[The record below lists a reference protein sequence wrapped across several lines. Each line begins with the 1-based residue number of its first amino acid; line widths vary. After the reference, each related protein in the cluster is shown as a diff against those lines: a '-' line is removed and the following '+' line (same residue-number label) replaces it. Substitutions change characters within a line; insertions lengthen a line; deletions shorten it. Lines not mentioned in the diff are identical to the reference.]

1 MIQIMAL
8 PPTLH
13 LLKLLIPSS
22 LEDWQLPETNI
33 ILFYKEMSGYVI

>member
-1 MIQIMAL
+1 MAL

-13 LLKLLIPSS
+13 LLKLIIPSS

-33 ILFYKEMSGYVI
+33 ILFHKEMSGYMI